1 MLREALKKP
10 PPAERL
16 FEEEGLDATSVV
28 DEMKAFNVPPDGSNV
43 AYTPNVSS
51 YTPEAAL

>member
-16 FEEEGLDATSVV
+16 FEEVGLDATFVV